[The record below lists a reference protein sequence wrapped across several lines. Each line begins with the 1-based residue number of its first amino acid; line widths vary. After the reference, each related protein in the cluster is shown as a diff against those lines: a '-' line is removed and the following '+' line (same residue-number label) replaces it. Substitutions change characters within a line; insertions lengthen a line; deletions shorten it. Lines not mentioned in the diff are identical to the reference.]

1 MKKILLTL
9 VLGMAGSKSL
19 LAQIDSQELGG
30 ATLNPI
36 TTAVPFLLIS
46 PDSKQGAMGDVG
58 VATDPDA
65 NSNHWNASKNVF
77 SDKKFGVG
85 VTATPWLRTLV
96 PDIWLYYV
104 SGYVKI
110 NKNQAIGASL
120 RYFSLGEIQLTD
132 ATGFNYND
140 YTPNEFAVDAS
151 FSQKLSKN
159 FSLGVAARFINSGI
173 SRVYFNGSTGNAAST
188 GAADVTMFYRSDKF
202 ELGKKKAVATAGLA
216 FTNIGAKIKYSNDQ
230 NFIPMNMRLGGGLKT
245 DLDDYNTLGVYM
257 DFNKLLV
264 PTPPRYK
271 YKVNANGDPTTE
283 REIDPATGDPIIE
296 AGKSPKV
303 DVATGILQSFGDAPG
318 GFSEELRE
326 INICGGVE
334 YTYNNIFSV
343 RGGYF
348 YENKTKGGRQFF
360 TAGLGFRLSV
370 ITLDASYLVPTR
382 LNNPLQNTWRI
393 TLSFLFDPAKKD
405 PAPPVQ
411 P

>member
-1 MKKILLTL
+1 MKKILLI
-9 VLGMAGSKSL
+9 VVSVIGSKTFFGQVS
-19 LAQIDSQELGG
+19 STELGG

-65 NSNHWNASKNVF
+65 NSNHWNASKLAF
-77 SDKKFGVG
+77 AEKKFGIG
-85 VTATPWLRTLV
+85 LTATPWLRLLV
-96 PDIWLYYV
+96 PDIWLYYI
-104 SGYVKI
+104 SGYVKL
-110 NKNQAIGASL
+110 NKNQTIGASL
-120 RYFSLGEIQLTD
+120 RYFSLGSIELTD
-132 ATGFNYND
+132 ATGFNYQD

-151 FSQKLSKN
+151 FTQKLSKN
-159 FSLGVAARFINSGI
+159 FSLGVSARFINSGI

-188 GAADVTMFYRSDKF
+188 GAADVTMYYRSDKF
-202 ELGKKKAVATAGLA
+202 SLGDKKAIATAGLA
-216 FTNIGAKIKYSNDQ
+216 FTNIGAKIKYSNDE

-245 DLDDYNTLGVYM
+245 DLDQYNKLGVYL

-264 PTPPRYK
+264 PTPPVYVYK
-271 YKVNANGDPTTE
+271 EDANGNPTNE
-283 REIDPATGDPIIE
+283 REIDPATGDPIIA
-296 AGKSPKV
+296 AGKNPKV

-326 INICGGVE
+326 INISTGLE
-334 YTYNNIFSV
+334 YVYNDILSI

-360 TAGLGFRLSV
+360 TMGAGFKLSV
-370 ITLDASYLVPTR
+370 ITIDASYLIPTK
-382 LNNPLQNTWRI
+382 LNNPLQRTWRI
-393 TLSFLFDPAKKD
+393 TLSFAFDPAKKE
-405 PAPPVQ
+405 PAAPVQ